1 MDSLKGVVA
10 CGNLLE
16 SQTQDNMRK
25 SVPRDL
31 GEAVFSV
38 AIRTSTHKQF
48 SPGMLVNKKK

>member
-48 SPGMLVNKKK
+48 SPGMLVNKEK